1 VRSNVETTNFHG
13 QRVVTD
19 AGRVTYKAGRTA
31 ETGHAEAFW
40 AVAHALHFKPLRQRR
55 RVVIA

>member
-1 VRSNVETTNFHG
+1 
-13 QRVVTD
+13 VVTD

-40 AVAHALHFKPLRQRR
+40 AVAHALHFEPLRQRR